1 MIVKVL
7 EKADANTKPAVAAKD
22 APPAQPPATMDSVR
36 TDMLSERRN
45 RFYASYMSKARER
58 MKVNINREVIAQLVA

>member
-1 MIVKVL
+1 ML
-7 EKADANTKPAVAAKD
+7 EKADANTKPAVAPRMLRRAAAGD
-22 APPAQPPATMDSVR
+22 EDSVK
-36 TDMLSERRN
+36 TELLNERRN